1 MRGLNVPSFITK
13 ISMISK
19 QKIADLIEEHLTGTD
34 KFLVEFSVSASNQI
48 IVFIDGDNGVTI
60 ADCIALSRKIESNLD
75 RETEDFE
82 LDVSSAGLDLG
93 LRVNRQYVKNIGRTV
108 DVKLIDGIKLTGVL
122 KAVDEKN
129 IRIELLPAKKKKKTE
144 EIADIN
150 KIINFK
156 DIKETKVVITFK

>member
-1 MRGLNVPSFITK
+1 
-13 ISMISK
+13 MISK

-34 KFLVEFSVSASNQI
+34 MFLVDFSVSASNHI

-60 ADCIALSRKIESNLD
+60 DDCVALSRKIESNLD

-93 LRVNRQYVKNIGRTV
+93 LRVKRQYINNIGRTV
-108 DVKLIDGIKLTGVL
+108 DVKLNDGIKLTGVL
-122 KAVDEKN
+122 KVVDEN
-129 IRIELLPAKKKKKTE
+129 TITIELLPVKKKRKTN
-144 EIADIN
+144 EIVDLVKTID
-150 KIINFK
+150 FK

>member
-1 MRGLNVPSFITK
+1 
-13 ISMISK
+13 MISK

-34 KFLVEFSVSASNQI
+34 KFLVDFSVSTSNYI

-60 ADCIALSRKIESNLD
+60 TDCIALSRKIESNLD

-93 LRVNRQYVKNIGRTV
+93 LRVKRQYTKNIGRSV
-108 DVKLIDGIKLTGVL
+108 DVKLNDDTKITGIL
-122 KAVDEKN
+122 KAVDEN
-129 IRIELLPAKKKKKTE
+129 TITIELPPEKKKKKTK
-144 EIADIN
+144 EIVN
-150 KIINFK
+150 LTKIIDFK

>member
-1 MRGLNVPSFITK
+1 
-13 ISMISK
+13 MISK

-34 KFLVEFSVSASNQI
+34 KFLVEFSVSPFNQI

-60 ADCIALSRKIESNLD
+60 TDCIALSRKIESNLD

-93 LRVNRQYVKNIGRTV
+93 LRVNRQYIKNIGRTV
-108 DVKLIDGIKLTGVL
+108 DVKLNDNTKLCGIL
-122 KAVDEKN
+122 KAVDDKN
-129 IRIELLPAKKKKKTE
+129 ITLELLPSKKKKKTD
-144 EIADIN
+144 EIIDLN
-150 KIINFK
+150 KIIDFK

>member
-1 MRGLNVPSFITK
+1 
-13 ISMISK
+13 MISK

-34 KFLVEFSVSASNQI
+34 KFLVEFSVSPFNQI

-60 ADCIALSRKIESNLD
+60 TDCIALSRKIESNLD

-93 LRVNRQYVKNIGRTV
+93 LRVNRQYIKNIGRTV
-108 DVKLIDGIKLTGVL
+108 DVKLNDNTKLSGIL
-122 KAVDEKN
+122 KAVDDN
-129 IRIELLPAKKKKKTE
+129 TITLELLPPKKKKKTD
-144 EIADIN
+144 EIIDLN

>member
-1 MRGLNVPSFITK
+1 
-13 ISMISK
+13 MISK

-34 KFLVEFSVSASNQI
+34 KFLVDFSVSTSNHI

-60 ADCIALSRKIESNLD
+60 SDCVALSRKIESNLD

-93 LRVNRQYVKNIGRTV
+93 LRVKRQYVKNIGRSV
-108 DVKLIDGIKLTGVL
+108 DVKLNDNTKITGIL
-122 KAVDEKN
+122 KAVDEN
-129 IRIELLPAKKKKKTE
+129 TITIELFPTKKKKKTD
-144 EIADIN
+144 EIIDLT
-150 KIINFK
+150 KIIDFK